1 MKLRLY
7 ILLLIIF
14 TFISSATVLAKK
26 KLIRVSLTTKPGVMI
41 QPKLR
46 DDHQALFLIFNDLTE
61 AQKISY
67 ELTYTA
73 DKIGQGVT
81 GTDEATSSANTQ
93 KELVFGTCSKDVCV
107 YHKNITDMILQLK
120 FSLKSG
126 KILTQRYQIKP

>member
-1 MKLRLY
+1 M
-7 ILLLIIF
+7 
-14 TFISSATVLAKK
+14 V
-26 KLIRVSLTTKPGVMI
+26 

-46 DDHQALFLIFNDLTE
+46 QDRQALLLSFGDLTE
-61 AQKISY
+61 AQKVSY

-93 KELVFGTCSKDVCV
+93 KELVFGTCSKDVCT

-120 FSLKSG
+120 ISLKSG
-126 KILTQRYQIKP
+126 KIQTQKYQIKP